1 VVSEGVGQGGEM
13 TQALYVHMNN
23 KIKKRETS
31 HENPKEGTI
40 ITYLFAYIIVSHVS
54 PAVKCKLHEVKD

>member
-1 VVSEGVGQGGEM
+1 
-13 TQALYVHMNN
+13 MNN